1 MKRTSKASRRGKHVA
16 DATPPSLRSV
26 VTREGKTTIRQF
38 TGRRSVEFRE
48 FRGKRV
54 ARVQFY
60 TAGSEHHSIS
70 VHFQDGTR
78 FYLTLAPLFVLQP
91 AYYRT
96 RDGEMET
103 VKEWPEIRSE
113 R

>member
-1 MKRTSKASRRGKHVA
+1 M
-16 DATPPSLRSV
+16 
-26 VTREGKTTIRQF
+26 REGKTTIRQF
-38 TGRRSVEFRE
+38 MGRRFVEFRE

-54 ARVQFY
+54 SRVQFY

-78 FYLTLAPLFVLQP
+78 FYLTLTPLLFLKP
-91 AYYRT
+91 EYYRT

-103 VKEWPEIRSE
+103 IKEWPEIRSE